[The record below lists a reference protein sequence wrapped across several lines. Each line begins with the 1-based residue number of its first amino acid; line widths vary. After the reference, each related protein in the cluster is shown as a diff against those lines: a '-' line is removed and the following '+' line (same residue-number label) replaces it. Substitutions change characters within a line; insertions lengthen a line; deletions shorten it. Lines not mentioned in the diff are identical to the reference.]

1 MRRVLGYVTIW
12 CGATVLAISL
22 AWFGVRDVLRA
33 EVTDEPYPG
42 VAIAA
47 ARTGRPPTP
56 APTTPAAPTP
66 RSTPARTS
74 SPAVAPTRETT
85 ARPAGPS
92 AAPVTTRPPATAAA
106 RSSPSREPASSRVP
120 RKPSA
125 SPKPSRET
133 SRPASAPKQSSQVK
147 VVTVKG
153 GQVSFATD
161 NNECRLLSATPAAG
175 YEAKV
180 SGNVGWIRVD
190 LTQGEHG
197 SSVFCTWHGHAPM
210 TDTWEY

>member
-1 MRRVLGYVTIW
+1 MRRALGYVTIW

-42 VAIAA
+42 VAIAV
-47 ARTGRPPTP
+47 ARTGRPPDP
-56 APTTPAAPTP
+56 APATTPATPTP
-66 RSTPARTS
+66 GSTPTPTSDSSATPARKATG
-74 SPAVAPTRETT
+74 
-85 ARPAGPS
+85 RPAGPS
-92 AAPVTTRPPATAAA
+92 AAPVTTRPPATSAA
-106 RSSPSREPASSRVP
+106 RPSPTRKPTASRVP
-120 RKPSA
+120 RKPTT
-125 SPKPSRET
+125 SPKPSHT
-133 SRPASAPKQSSQVK
+133 TTTSAPEQSGQVK

-190 LTQGEHG
+190 LIQGEHG
-197 SSVFCTWHGHAPM
+197 SSVFCTWHNQVPM
-210 TDTWEY
+210 TDTWEF